1 MFNKIYEKV
10 KTFIIVNKKFL
21 IFLIV
26 LNLLVWV
33 ELPYV
38 VYAPGGAIDL
48 DKRIE
53 VKNENEAK
61 GKLQMAYVTMTPGSI
76 PFLLSS
82 FIIPDWDIVS
92 KDDLTYEN
100 EDMDDMLKKDR
111 LEFEASVDNATISA
125 YKMLN
130 KELQIT
136 GSHNIVTYIDEKA
149 ETKLKLF
156 DEILA
161 VDGKEFSDM
170 EEYRSIV
177 TSHQKGDVLTL
188 KIKRNKKEK
197 DVKIKVYDTSD
208 GLKTGISIVT
218 TYDFKNPDDLKIKSK
233 ASESGPSGGMMMALG
248 IYNALTKE
256 DITKGKNIV
265 GTGTIDKEGNV
276 GEIGGIK
283 YKLIGA
289 VKNKADI
296 FICPKENYEEAKKVA
311 KEKNYDII
319 IITDAT
325 LEGVINDLKNL

>member
-1 MFNKIYEKV
+1 
-10 KTFIIVNKKFL
+10 
-21 IFLIV
+21 
-26 LNLLVWV
+26 
-33 ELPYV
+33 
-38 VYAPGGAIDL
+38 
-48 DKRIE
+48 
-53 VKNENEAK
+53 
-61 GKLQMAYVTMTPGSI
+61 
-76 PFLLSS
+76 
-82 FIIPDWDIVS
+82 
-92 KDDLTYEN
+92 
-100 EDMDDMLKKDR
+100 MDDMLKKDR

-130 KELQIT
+130 KDLQIT